1 MSTNQESH
9 PPENRRRTTATVL
22 AWGVILLMTALVIG
36 APRNGLDAE
45 AEPETLDQVLFT
57 LQAQYL
63 LGTAQLFQDQQHAA
77 IERTLEGWK
86 ATNDWQRKRL
96 AVLAGE
102 VQGPDAGLQRL
113 REVQAPAHE
122 PGEESEEGSSVQ
134 ILTRVFEDYS
144 QDEWSAPSITPE
156 ERELLKSQ
164 LGWFGKLALAPPG
177 QESPLREQVIA
188 EARQTFF
195 SIIAAVVAV
204 GVVGILG
211 LFVLLVFGALLFSG
225 KLSGMKVD
233 RGYGEVYLETFA
245 VWLVLFLGL
254 SVGTSLWL
262 GSEALAAVGL
272 ISLGGS
278 LLALVWPRLRGVSWP
293 RLREDMG
300 WTTGRGLVREC
311 LFGLGCYAMAI
322 PLIFLAAILT
332 SIAVGIAGDPGGPG
346 DMPVHPIANW
356 LAGATWSQVMQVI
369 VLACVVAP
377 IVEEIMFRG
386 LLYRHLREAT
396 DSPRGWPSVVF
407 SALVASVLFA
417 VLHPQGLPAV
427 PGIVGIALALACM
440 REWRTTLVPSI
451 VAHAVNNGVIMLV
464 LIALLTQ

>member
-1 MSTNQESH
+1 MSMDQESH
-9 PPENRRRTTATVL
+9 PPENRRRPTANVL
-22 AWGVILLMTALVIG
+22 VWGVILLLTALLIG

-45 AEPETLDQVLFT
+45 AERGPLGQTLFT

-63 LGTAQLFQDQQHAA
+63 LGAVQLVGDQQLGA
-77 IERTLEGWK
+77 IQRTLDRWQ
-86 ATNDWQRKRL
+86 TTTDWQRIRL
-96 AVLAGE
+96 AVLVAE
-102 VQGPDAGLQRL
+102 VQDPEAGLQRL
-113 REVQAPAHE
+113 REVQGAQDA
-122 PGEESEEGSSVQ
+122 EGDEGTSVE
-134 ILTRVFEDYS
+134 ILTRIFEDYS
-144 QDEWSAPSITPE
+144 QDEWSAPSITPQ
-156 ERELLKSQ
+156 ERERLKSQ
-164 LGWFGKLALAPPG
+164 LGWFGKLALAPPERQG
-177 QESPLREQVIA
+177 PLREQVIA

-195 SIIAAVVAV
+195 SVIAAVVAV

-233 RGYGEVYLETFA
+233 RGYGGVYLETFA

-262 GSEALAAVGL
+262 GSEPLAAIGL

-278 LLALVWPRLRGVSWP
+278 LLALVWPLLRGVSWQ

-300 WTTGRGLVREC
+300 WTMGRGLVREC

-322 PLIFLAAILT
+322 PLIFLTAILT
-332 SIAVGIAGDPGGPG
+332 SLAVGIAGDPGEPG
-346 DMPVHPIANW
+346 DMPVHPIAIW
-356 LAGATWSQVMQVI
+356 LAEASWWQMVQVI
-369 VLACVVAP
+369 LLACVVAP

-464 LIALLTQ
+464 LIALLKQ